1 MAARLRR
8 VNVFN
13 FQQASVGRADKTATS
28 AERAQDVL
36 TFWRAAGPSRWF
48 RKDAAFDSEFR
59 ARFLET
65 HEAAR
70 RGELDDWAQ
79 DAAGAL
85 ALTILLDQFPRNA
98 FRGSERMFDS
108 DVKARVIARRAVDA
122 GFDMKI
128 EPDLRNFFYL
138 PFMHSEDA
146 ADQARAVEL
155 IRPLGGEALRFAL
168 QHCGIIRTFGRFPHR
183 NAVLGRT
190 TTPAEQQFLD
200 GGGFAG

>member
-1 MAARLRR
+1 M
-8 VNVFN
+8 
-13 FQQASVGRADKTATS
+13 GRTDKTATS
-28 AERAQDVL
+28 AARAQDVL
-36 TFWRAAGPSRWF
+36 AFWRAAGPSRWF
-48 RKDAAFDSEFR
+48 RKNDAFDSEFR
-59 ARFLET
+59 ARFLQT
-65 HEAAR
+65 HEAAQ

-79 DAAGAL
+79 DAVGAL
-85 ALTILLDQFPRNA
+85 ALVILLDQFPRNA
-98 FRGSERMFDS
+98 FRGSARMFDT
-108 DVKARVIARRAVDA
+108 DAKARAIARRAVDA

-128 EPDLRNFFYL
+128 EQDLRNFFYL

-155 IRPLGGEALRFAL
+155 TRPLGGDALRFAL
-168 QHCGIIRTFGRFPHR
+168 QHCDIIRTFGQFPHR